1 MKASPQ
7 RCEFPLILGV
17 LHSKSACEPLKSA
30 PSSAATGCLAHAR
43 LLQPPLAIP
52 DVPSRGVDIA
62 EAAVAA
68 GMVQQQGRVGGA
80 VAHGLEQPS

>member
-1 MKASPQ
+1 MWAPQVSPKL
-7 RCEFPLILGV
+7 CT
-17 LHSKSACEPLKSA
+17 
-30 PSSAATGCLAHAR
+30 TGCLGRAR

-52 DVPSRGVDIA
+52 DVPSRGGDIA